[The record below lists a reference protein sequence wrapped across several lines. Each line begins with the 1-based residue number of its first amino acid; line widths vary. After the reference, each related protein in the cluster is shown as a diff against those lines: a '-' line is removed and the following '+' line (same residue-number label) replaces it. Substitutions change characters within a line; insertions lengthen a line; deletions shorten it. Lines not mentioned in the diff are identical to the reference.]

1 MFDSKLISAIL
12 KDYISKFP
20 AKDKESLTLE
30 IDDSSIVISLVG
42 DIHSLRIINVL
53 INVIFKNVDIQNT
66 DQFLVFDLCLA
77 IEESLINIFK
87 HSYPDNRGQVE
98 LRVKFEPD
106 KIVIRVSDYGAK
118 GRSFNYDEQL
128 KKTPESEFSESGRG
142 MMIIKKI
149 IDDIKYSTDNDRNTL
164 LLIKKWKG

>member
-12 KDYISKFP
+12 KDYISRFP
-20 AKDKESLTLE
+20 AKDKESLNLE
-30 IDDSSIVISLVG
+30 IDDSSISISLVG
-42 DIHSLRIINVL
+42 DIHSLRIVNVL
-53 INVIFKNVDIQNT
+53 VNVIFKNIDIQND

-87 HSYPDNRGQVE
+87 HSYPEKRGLVE
-98 LRVKFEPD
+98 LKVKFEPD

-118 GRSFNYDEQL
+118 GNTFNYDEQL
-128 KKTPESEFSESGRG
+128 KKTPASEFSESGRG